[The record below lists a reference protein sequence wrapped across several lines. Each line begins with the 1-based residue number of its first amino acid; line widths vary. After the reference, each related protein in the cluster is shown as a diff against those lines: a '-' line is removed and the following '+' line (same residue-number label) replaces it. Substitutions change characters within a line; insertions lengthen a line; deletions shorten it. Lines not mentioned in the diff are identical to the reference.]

1 MPHLKGMSKEL
12 MKNSSNPTIFNG
24 QKNGSRTYL
33 KNSMTN
39 LINTGNFG
47 EDGKDQYQHTQETKK
62 QLWNHDQEEEMGNI
76 DMIGRGLIYKEN
88 FTQKKIK
95 QNQKPIMVFKNSDF
109 VNYYHAE

>member
-47 EDGKDQYQHTQETKK
+47 EDGKD
-62 QLWNHDQEEEMGNI
+62 
-76 DMIGRGLIYKEN
+76 
-88 FTQKKIK
+88 
-95 QNQKPIMVFKNSDF
+95 
-109 VNYYHAE
+109 